1 MEPRPD
7 SAGEMPGEMPG
18 VLVVWSDGDLAAAVA
33 RAFAGA
39 GWSAALAGPG
49 VPPAP
54 AFESADS
61 PIAWLGDEAGEGA
74 GRDAG
79 EDLGS
84 PDAAAALIGAAE
96 ERLHRLDALVI
107 QAGARYR
114 GSALDATPDD
124 WQEDL
129 ARILQQAF
137 VLSQA
142 FARHFAQGFGAERPA
157 DDQRAIVY
165 LATIDAAHSYPGRF
179 TASVAMAGLEGLARA
194 LAVEWAERAIR
205 VNVVAHGVVLT
216 DAERERIDRGDAS
229 LDRVLLRSPMGRLA
243 SLEEVAAAVLFVA
256 SPRASFMT
264 GQTFRV
270 DGGWAA
276 LNQQAAGLVFP

>member
-1 MEPRPD
+1 VEPRRDP
-7 SAGEMPGEMPG
+7 AGQMPG
-18 VLVVWSDGDLAAAVA
+18 VLVVGRDADLAAAVA
-33 RAFAGA
+33 RGFAGA
-39 GWSAALAGPG
+39 GWSAALAGSG
-49 VPPAP
+49 VAP
-54 AFESADS
+54 ASGSQDP
-61 PIAWLGDEAGEGA
+61 PIEWLGEDAGGEAGQN
-74 GRDAG
+74 
-79 EDLGS
+79 LGS
-84 PDAAAALIGAAE
+84 PDAAAALIAAAD

-114 GSALDATPDD
+114 GSALDATPGD

-129 ARILQQAF
+129 EGILERAF

-142 FARHFAQGFGAERPA
+142 FARSLAERPGG
-157 DDQRAIVY
+157 DQRAIVY
-165 LATIDAAHSYPGRF
+165 MATIDAAHSYPGRL

-216 DAERERIDRGDAS
+216 DADQERIDGGGAS
-229 LDRVLLRSPMGRLA
+229 LDRVFLRSPMGRLA
-243 SLEEVAAAVLFVA
+243 SLEEIAAAGVFVA

>member
-1 MEPRPD
+1 MALRPD
-7 SAGEMPGEMPG
+7 PAGEMPREVPG
-18 VLVVWSDGDLAAAVA
+18 VLVVGGDGDLAAAVA
-33 RAFAGA
+33 RSFAAA
-39 GWSAALAGPG
+39 GWSA
-49 VPPAP
+49 
-54 AFESADS
+54 E
-61 PIAWLGDEAGEGA
+61 
-74 GRDAG
+74 DAG
-79 EDLGS
+79 QDVRGPAS
-84 PDAAAALIGAAE
+84 PDGAVALIAAAE

-129 ARILQQAF
+129 GQILQRAF
-137 VLSQA
+137 ILSQA
-142 FARHFAQGFGAERPA
+142 FARRFVERPGGE
-157 DDQRAIVY
+157 QRAIVY
-165 LATIDAAHSYPGRF
+165 LATIDAAHSYPGRL

-194 LAVEWAERAIR
+194 LAVEWAERDIR

-216 DAERERIDRGDAS
+216 ETERERIGRGDAS
-229 LDRVLLRSPMGRLA
+229 LDRVLLRSPIGRLA
-243 SLEEVAAAVLFVA
+243 TPEEVAAAVVFVA

>member
-1 MEPRPD
+1 
-7 SAGEMPGEMPG
+7 MPGEMPG
-18 VLVVWSDGDLAAAVA
+18 RMPGETPGVLVVGSEGDLATAVA

-39 GWSAALAGPG
+39 GWSATLSGSGDA
-49 VPPAP
+49 PAP
-54 AFESADS
+54 GPQDEAIE
-61 PIAWLGDEAGEGA
+61 WLGAGEA
-74 GRDAG
+74 AG
-79 EDLGS
+79 ESGAD
-84 PDAAAALIGAAE
+84 PEAAAALIGAAE
-96 ERLHRLDALVI
+96 ERLQRLDALVI

-114 GSALDATPDD
+114 GSAIDATPDD
-124 WQEDL
+124 WEEDL
-129 ARILQQAF
+129 GRILQRAF

-142 FARHFAQGFGAERPA
+142 FARRFAERSG
-157 DDQRAIVY
+157 DQQRAIVY
-165 LATIDAAHSYPGRF
+165 LATIDAAHSYPGRL

-205 VNVVAHGVVLT
+205 INVVAHGVVLT

-229 LDRVLLRSPMGRLA
+229 LSRVFLRSPMGRLA
-243 SLEEVAAAVLFVA
+243 GLQEIAAAVVFVA

>member
-1 MEPRPD
+1 M
-7 SAGEMPGEMPG
+7 MPGEMPG
-18 VLVVWSDGDLAAAVA
+18 VLVVGSDGDLATAVA

-39 GWSAALAGPG
+39 GWSAALSGSGDA
-49 VPPAP
+49 PAP
-54 AFESADS
+54 GSQDEAIE
-61 PIAWLGDEAGEGA
+61 WLGEAGGEA
-74 GRDAG
+74 AG
-79 EDLGS
+79 ETGAN
-84 PDAAAALIGAAE
+84 PEAAAALISAAE
-96 ERLHRLDALVI
+96 ERLQWLDALVI

-114 GSALDATPDD
+114 GPAIDATPGD
-124 WQEDL
+124 WDEDL
-129 ARILQQAF
+129 ERILERAF

-142 FARHFAQGFGAERPA
+142 FARRFGDRPG
-157 DDQRAIVY
+157 DQQRAIVY
-165 LATIDAAHSYPGRF
+165 MATIDAAHSYPGRL

-216 DAERERIDRGDAS
+216 AAERERVDRGDAS
-229 LDRVLLRSPMGRLA
+229 LSRVFLRSPMGRLA
-243 SLEEVAAAVLFVA
+243 SLEEIAAAVVFVA

>member
-7 SAGEMPGEMPG
+7 PAGAMPGDAMPGDAMPG
-18 VLVVWSDGDLAAAVA
+18 VLVVGSDGDLSAAVA
-33 RAFAGA
+33 RGFAGA
-39 GWSAALAGPG
+39 GWSA
-49 VPPAP
+49 
-54 AFESADS
+54 ED
-61 PIAWLGDEAGEGA
+61 A
-74 GRDAG
+74 GRDIAG
-79 EDLGS
+79 DRDIWS

-96 ERLHRLDALVI
+96 QRLHRLDALVI
-107 QAGARYR
+107 QAGTRYR
-114 GSALDATPDD
+114 GSAIDATPDD
-124 WQEDL
+124 WQADL
-129 ARILQQAF
+129 GRILQRAF

-142 FARHFAQGFGAERPA
+142 FARRTTQGFAADRPG
-157 DDQRAIVY
+157 DEQRAIVY

-179 TASVAMAGLEGLARA
+179 TASVAMAGLEGLTRA

-229 LDRVLLRSPMGRLA
+229 LDRVFLRSPMGRLA
-243 SLEEVAAAVLFVA
+243 TVDEIASAVVFVA

-276 LNQQAAGLVFP
+276 LNQQAAGLTFP

>member
-7 SAGEMPGEMPG
+7 PGGVMPADLPDELPG
-18 VLVVWSDGDLAAAVA
+18 VLVVGSDGDLAAAVA
-33 RAFAGA
+33 HAFTGA
-39 GWSAALAGPG
+39 GWSAEDAGHDG
-49 VPPAP
+49 WAP
-54 AFESADS
+54 AS
-61 PIAWLGDEAGEGA
+61 PEG
-74 GRDAG
+74 
-79 EDLGS
+79 
-84 PDAAAALIGAAE
+84 AAALIGAAE
-96 ERLHRLDALVI
+96 DRLHRLDALVI

-114 GSALDATPDD
+114 GSAIDATPDD
-124 WQEDL
+124 WEEDL
-129 ARILQQAF
+129 GRVLQRAF

-142 FARHFAQGFGAERPA
+142 FARRSAERPGGHP
-157 DDQRAIVY
+157 RAIVY

-179 TASVAMAGLEGLARA
+179 TASVAMAGLEGLTRA

-216 DAERERIDRGDAS
+216 NAERERIDRGDAS
-229 LDRVLLRSPMGRLA
+229 LDRVLLRSPIGRLA
-243 SLEEVAAAVLFVA
+243 TLDEIAAAVVFVA

-276 LNQQAAGLVFP
+276 LNQQAAGLSFP

>member
-1 MEPRPD
+1 VEPRPD
-7 SAGEMPGEMPG
+7 PAGAMPDEMPDEMPG
-18 VLVVWSDGDLAAAVA
+18 VLVVGTDRDLAAAVA

-39 GWSAALAGPG
+39 GWSA
-49 VPPAP
+49 
-54 AFESADS
+54 E
-61 PIAWLGDEAGEGA
+61 
-74 GRDAG
+74 DAG
-79 EDLGS
+79 QDVRGDQDVWS
-84 PDAAAALIGAAE
+84 PDAAGALIGAAE

-129 ARILQQAF
+129 ARILQRAF

-142 FARHFAQGFGAERPA
+142 FARHVAQRSAA
-157 DDQRAIVY
+157 DSPGDAQRAIVY

-179 TASVAMAGLEGLARA
+179 TASVAMAGLEGLTRA

-229 LDRVLLRSPMGRLA
+229 LDRLLLRSPIGRLA
-243 SLEEVAAAVLFVA
+243 TLEEIAAAVVFVA

-276 LNQQAAGLVFP
+276 LNQQATGLVFP

>member
-7 SAGEMPGEMPG
+7 PSGEMPG
-18 VLVVWSDGDLAAAVA
+18 VLVVGSDGDLAAAVA

-39 GWSAALAGPG
+39 GWSA
-49 VPPAP
+49 
-54 AFESADS
+54 E
-61 PIAWLGDEAGEGA
+61 
-74 GRDAG
+74 DAG
-79 EDLGS
+79 QDVRGLAS
-84 PDAAAALIGAAE
+84 PDAAAALIGSAE
-96 ERLHRLDALVI
+96 QRLHRLDALVI

-114 GSALDATPDD
+114 GSAMDATPDD
-124 WQEDL
+124 WEEDL
-129 ARILQQAF
+129 GRILQRAF

-142 FARHFAQGFGAERPA
+142 FARHYSQGFAARGSAGGSPG
-157 DDQRAIVY
+157 DVQRAIVY
-165 LATIDAAHSYPGRF
+165 LATIDAAHSYPGRV

-194 LAVEWAERAIR
+194 LAVEWAEHAIR
-205 VNVVAHGVVLT
+205 VNVVAHGIVLT

-229 LDRVLLRSPMGRLA
+229 LSRVFLRSPMGRLA
-243 SLEEVAAAVLFVA
+243 SLEEIAAAVVFVA

>member
-1 MEPRPD
+1 MERRPD
-7 SAGEMPGEMPG
+7 PARLMPDDPTGETPG
-18 VLVVWSDGDLAAAVA
+18 VLVVGSDRDLAAAVA
-33 RAFAGA
+33 HAFAGA
-39 GWSAALAGPG
+39 GWSA
-49 VPPAP
+49 
-54 AFESADS
+54 E
-61 PIAWLGDEAGEGA
+61 
-74 GRDAG
+74 DAG
-79 EDLGS
+79 QGVGDPAS

-96 ERLHRLDALVI
+96 ERLDRLDALVI

-114 GSALDATPDD
+114 GSAIDATPGD
-124 WQEDL
+124 WEEDL
-129 ARILQQAF
+129 GRILQRAF

-142 FARHFAQGFGAERPA
+142 FARRFAERPG

-194 LAVEWAERAIR
+194 LAVEWAESAIR

-229 LDRVLLRSPMGRLA
+229 LDRVLLRSPIGRLA
-243 SLEEVAAAVLFVA
+243 TLEEIAAAVVFVA

-264 GQTFRV
+264 GQTLRV

>member
-1 MEPRPD
+1 
-7 SAGEMPGEMPG
+7 MPG
-18 VLVVWSDGDLAAAVA
+18 VLVVGSDGDLAAAVA

-39 GWSAALAGPG
+39 GWSA
-49 VPPAP
+49 
-54 AFESADS
+54 E
-61 PIAWLGDEAGEGA
+61 
-74 GRDAG
+74 DAG
-79 EDLGS
+79 EPPAS

-96 ERLHRLDALVI
+96 ERLRRLDALVI

-114 GSALDATPDD
+114 GSALDATPGD
-124 WQEDL
+124 WEEDL
-129 ARILQQAF
+129 ERILQRAF

-142 FARHFAQGFGAERPA
+142 FARRFAEPPGA
-157 DDQRAIVY
+157 DQHAIVY
-165 LATIDAAHSYPGRF
+165 LATIDAAHSYPGRL

-194 LAVEWAERAIR
+194 LAVEWAEHAIR
-205 VNVVAHGVVLT
+205 VNVVAHGIVLT

-229 LDRVLLRSPMGRLA
+229 LSRVFLRSPMGRLA
-243 SLEEVAAAVLFVA
+243 SLEEIAAAVVFVA

>member
-1 MEPRPD
+1 
-7 SAGEMPGEMPG
+7 MPG
-18 VLVVWSDGDLAAAVA
+18 VLVAGSDGDLAAAVV
-33 RAFAGA
+33 RAFVAA
-39 GWSAALAGPG
+39 GWSA
-49 VPPAP
+49 
-54 AFESADS
+54 D
-61 PIAWLGDEAGEGA
+61 GA
-74 GRDAG
+74 GQVVGGDQDAR
-79 EDLGS
+79 S
-84 PDAAAALIGAAE
+84 PDAAAALIAAAE

-129 ARILQQAF
+129 GQILQRAF
-137 VLSQA
+137 ILSQA
-142 FARHFAQGFGAERPA
+142 FARRFVERPGGE
-157 DDQRAIVY
+157 QRAIVY

-194 LAVEWAERAIR
+194 LAVEWAEREIR

-216 DAERERIDRGDAS
+216 DGERERIGRGDAS
-229 LDRVLLRSPMGRLA
+229 LDRVLLRSPIGRLA
-243 SLEEVAAAVLFVA
+243 TLEEVAAAVVFVA

-276 LNQQAAGLVFP
+276 LNQQATGLVFP